1 MTDPLSAELA
11 YFEARA
17 TQQRIRSVRRA
28 LVAPLRLC
36 AAADLSAAVTVLL
49 ICRDHM
55 LLFFAPAYL
64 LVLFLSY
71 LSYRGYARNAGLW
84 LPIWPW
90 IAIIIPMLV
99 ASSTTSRLGFKLDE
113 PWLTDT
119 GPFVANVVAIG
130 VTAAWLRSRRLAVAA
145 AAMAIVSAGVIVLL
159 EGDVAVSVQAAAY
172 GVLLWHAAEGER

>member
-49 ICRDHM
+49 IGRDHM
-55 LLFFAPAYL
+55 LLFLAPALALVVYNLSPL
-64 LVLFLSY
+64 LTTPLG
-71 LSYRGYARNAGLW
+71 RWGRT
-84 LPIWPW
+84 LPGVNWP
-90 IAIIIPMLV
+90 
-99 ASSTTSRLGFKLDE
+99 K
-113 PWLTDT
+113 LTDT